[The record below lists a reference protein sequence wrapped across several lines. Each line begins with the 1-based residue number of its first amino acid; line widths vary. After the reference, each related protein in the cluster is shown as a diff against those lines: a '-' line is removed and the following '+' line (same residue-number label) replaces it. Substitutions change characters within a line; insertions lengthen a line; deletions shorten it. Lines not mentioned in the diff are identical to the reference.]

1 MYLLSLLLFFLF
13 IFFYNFQIIFIF
25 MFSFV
30 FFINSG
36 LFIYLFKVMKILIGG
51 KCVQFVASAT

>member
-1 MYLLSLLLFFLF
+1 MYLLSLLLFF
-13 IFFYNFQIIFIF
+13 FFLQFSDNFHFHVF
-25 MFSFV
+25 LC